1 MYFTNFEEKNQKCAA
16 DARTHTIW
24 ASHIKSSNIEPPK
37 LQSWKTKSQNYKP
50 KFNLFMITDYKYLLL
65 LKILSFIILNY
76 DYLIFNI
83 QYRNIGWFKY
93 TYYLGVI

>member
-1 MYFTNFEEKNQKCAA
+1 
-16 DARTHTIW
+16 
-24 ASHIKSSNIEPPK
+24 
-37 LQSWKTKSQNYKP
+37 
-50 KFNLFMITDYKYLLL
+50 MITDYKYLLL